1 MRFAVT
7 HRWSALGR
15 YVTFNVVA
23 MLAASALV
31 QDVARMAASLGPMS
45 APAAAAAAPSRV
57 EAFKL
62 GEIAASTA
70 PQVPVPRSVVARRSP
85 EMSVRTLAVQ
95 LDEAEGVKVK
105 PVKANRK
112 IVRTAKAGRSRKVV
126 AQRPGKL
133 PDSVI
138 FAAAF
143 EAVGSVPVRSKRVP
157 PVAESSR
164 DITNRSLGVIMALKN

>member
-15 YVTFNVVA
+15 YVTFNVIA
-23 MLAASALV
+23 MLTASALM
-31 QDVARMAASLGPMS
+31 QDVARMAASLSPMT
-45 APAAAAAAPSRV
+45 APGAVAGPSRV
-57 EAFKL
+57 EAFKF
-62 GEIAASTA
+62 GEIAAATA
-70 PQVPVPRSVVARRSP
+70 PQVPVPRLIVARRSP
-85 EMSVRTLAVQ
+85 EMSIRTLAVQ

-112 IVRTAKAGRSRKVV
+112 IVRTAKAGRNRKVI
-126 AQRPGKL
+126 AHRPGKL

-143 EAVGSVPVRSKRVP
+143 EAVVSVPVRSKRMP
-157 PVAESSR
+157 PIAESSR
-164 DITNRSLGVIMALKN
+164 DVTNRSLGVIMALKN